1 MNRQGFF
8 KALGVLAKT
17 PAMQKYLNVLKPS
30 AVREGI
36 EQAATSGM
44 DFFNLAVK
52 KVVGEGKEVEAT
64 LTTKKYIHPDRP
76 DIFVEVDVSTGNAN
90 VGLVDPDRGA
100 FAYTDMMKR
109 DQLIE
114 SLEDEGLGSMGAIAR
129 ADEIERMRKA
139 EAMKK
144 IGKSKI
150 KNKRQAMIDAY
161 NAIIRERNKKA
172 DGGEVSLTVIEIP
185 DISGAGVETLFKK
198 R

>member
-52 KVVGEGKEVEAT
+52 KVVGEERIEST
-64 LTTKKYIHPDRP
+64 LTTKKYVHPDRP

-90 VGLVDPDRGA
+90 VGLVDPERGA

-109 DQLIE
+109 DQLIK

-129 ADEIERMRKA
+129 ADEIERLRKA

-161 NAIIRERNKKA
+161 NRIIREKNKKLM
-172 DGGEVSLTVIEIP
+172 VVKSV
-185 DISGAGVETLFKK
+185 
-198 R
+198 

>member
-36 EQAATSGM
+36 EQATTSGM
-44 DFFNLAVK
+44 DFFNLVIK
-52 KVVGEGKEVEAT
+52 RVVGEGKEIDST
-64 LTTKKYIHPDRP
+64 LTTKKYVHPDRP
-76 DIFVEVDVSTGNAN
+76 DIFVEVDLSTGNAN

-109 DQLIE
+109 DQLIK

-144 IGKSKI
+144 IGIESLNI
-150 KNKRQAMIDAY
+150 CHFVILTVNLIAAISMNKLFLLFSS
-161 NAIIRERNKKA
+161 N
-172 DGGEVSLTVIEIP
+172 SLTR
-185 DISGAGVETLFKK
+185 FKYVNWCLYAFFILLAS
-198 R
+198 

>member
-1 MNRQGFF
+1 
-8 KALGVLAKT
+8 
-17 PAMQKYLNVLKPS
+17 
-30 AVREGI
+30 
-36 EQAATSGM
+36 
-44 DFFNLAVK
+44 
-52 KVVGEGKEVEAT
+52 
-64 LTTKKYIHPDRP
+64 
-76 DIFVEVDVSTGNAN
+76 
-90 VGLVDPDRGA
+90 
-100 FAYTDMMKR
+100 
-109 DQLIE
+109 
-114 SLEDEGLGSMGAIAR
+114 MGAIAR
-129 ADEIERMRKA
+129 ADEIENMRKA

>member
-109 DQLIE
+109 DQLI
-114 SLEDEGLGSMGAIAR
+114 
-129 ADEIERMRKA
+129 
-139 EAMKK
+139 
-144 IGKSKI
+144 KS
-150 KNKRQAMIDAY
+150 
-161 NAIIRERNKKA
+161 
-172 DGGEVSLTVIEIP
+172 
-185 DISGAGVETLFKK
+185 
-198 R
+198 